1 MTPFY
6 LQSLVTKMAK
16 NQRNTEPQPLI
27 LFNYISC
34 NNKRKENKF
43 ERVLD
48 PWSWVKDISLKKGCF
63 RDQFL
68 KTPSETALFGRT
80 VNESYGSQ
88 IQIKEN
94 NERKIYSNQT
104 KGQLGEHIIN
114 LKQNV
119 YKIIIKIKIHKIWK
133 KEKMLLPRQ
142 SVSKWTQRASKHYI

>member
-104 KGQLGEHIIN
+104 KGQLGEHNRFKTKCI
-114 LKQNV
+114 
-119 YKIIIKIKIHKIWK
+119 
-133 KEKMLLPRQ
+133 
-142 SVSKWTQRASKHYI
+142 